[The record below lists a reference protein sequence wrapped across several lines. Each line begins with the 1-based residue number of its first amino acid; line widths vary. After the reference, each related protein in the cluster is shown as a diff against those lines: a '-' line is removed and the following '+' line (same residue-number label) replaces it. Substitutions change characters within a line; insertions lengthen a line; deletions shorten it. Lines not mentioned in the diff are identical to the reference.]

1 MDREA
6 PASAT
11 IGPAAS
17 PAGAERV
24 PPADAI
30 GGEAPGPAR
39 PAPALSR
46 QARWLVAGLAVAAL
60 AALFWPRGEDQGP
73 TAGGFLVDANGRP
86 APLAGQLA
94 PVTLLH
100 FWATWCPPCIDEV
113 PAIDRLARDLSGEG
127 EFKLLMV
134 AVEDDQAQVAR
145 FAGAAGERVLYDP
158 KWEVA
163 HRYGTRQLPETYLLV
178 RGKVARKF
186 TGATDWDDPQVR
198 AVVKGALA
206 GVRAR

>member
-1 MDREA
+1 MASETPA
-6 PASAT
+6 PAT
-11 IGPAAS
+11 IGPTAS
-17 PAGAERV
+17 SADAERV
-24 PPADAI
+24 PPEAI
-30 GGEAPGPAR
+30 GGEGAAAAR

-86 APLAGQLA
+86 TPLAGQLA

-145 FAGAAGERVLYDP
+145 FAGAARDRVLYDP
-158 KWEVA
+158 SWEVA
-163 HRYGTRQLPETYLLV
+163 HRFGTRQLPETYLLV
-178 RGKVARKF
+178 DGKVARKF

-198 AVVKGALA
+198 ALVNGALA